1 MRHLQQ
7 GGMIPQSYTSWTHV
21 SRVDPVELEADGMI
35 VKIKYPP
42 DNQPPRSIK
51 SRPSDAASEKTIND
65 RGMIV
70 TSPPLNERAVN
81 LPSGNSPPKPRHEE
95 SPPLNLHQQH
105 QHQQQQQQQQRGVQP
120 SNSMDSISQT
130 ASPPMSM
137 DRLAQI
143 AQAPREADNEVVDL
157 APPIRPP
164 NGPPTA
170 VGTSSGPPQR
180 PRREGDEEYRRAM
193 SPPNGPPSPTNPT
206 HRVTSPTH
214 AHPASPPSAVKNGFN
229 PSILG
234 TRSPSPRLRMSDG
247 EKPVPPADAFYYGR
261 SPTANG
267 FSNRPGSMQGSTE
280 LVKELK
286 SKDAELD
293 AGKKREA
300 ALRVILGKAM
310 QQGFVA
316 DEDVDM
322 PEQSGEEDED
332 LVGKLTDALVR
343 LKHEK
348 AAIQVSCPLP

>member
-1 MRHLQQ
+1 M
-7 GGMIPQSYTSWTHV
+7 
-21 SRVDPVELEADGMI
+21 
-35 VKIKYPP
+35 
-42 DNQPPRSIK
+42 
-51 SRPSDAASEKTIND
+51 
-65 RGMIV
+65 
-70 TSPPLNERAVN
+70 
-81 LPSGNSPPKPRHEE
+81 
-95 SPPLNLHQQH
+95 NLHQQH
-105 QHQQQQQQQQRGVQP
+105 QHQQHQQNQQQQQQQQQRSIQP
-120 SNSMDSISQT
+120 SGSMDSISQT

-143 AQAPREADNEVVDL
+143 AQSPREGETELPEL
-157 APPIRPP
+157 APPIRPA
-164 NGPPTA
+164 NGP
-170 VGTSSGPPQR
+170 GGGPPQR

-193 SPPNGPPSPTNPT
+193 SPPNGPPSPVNPT
-206 HRVTSPTH
+206 HRVVSPTG
-214 AHPASPPSAVKNGFN
+214 PSSPPSAVKNGFN

-247 EKPVPPADAFYYGR
+247 EKSVPPPDAFYYGR
-261 SPTANG
+261 SPTTNG
-267 FSNRPGSMQGSTE
+267 FNPRPGSMGGSAE

-286 SKDAELD
+286 TREAELD

-322 PEQSGEEDED
+322 PQQSGGGDVDEE

-348 AAIQVSCPLP
+348 AAIQVSCEEISRGDQS